1 MEFRREVSTFG
12 GGFRK
17 KHGAEAGPWFL
28 KSDPQITPYRWGVAS
43 KSAPSKNIRLAR
55 LKIPVS
61 SKKNACHFDDKIIE
75 IPWGLLKI
83 PVSSKKSACHF
94 DDKIIEI
101 PWGLLIDRNLP
112 QWNSE
117 GRCRLLEEA
126 SEKKHGSEAPTTKV
140 PLCRAIVFLKK
151 TLDSLK
157 MIRFT

>member
-94 DDKIIEI
+94 DDEFIWILDIIHKGVHEVRGVLEE
-101 PWGLLIDRNLP
+101 WP
-112 QWNSE
+112 QPKTWWVSPLKHWNSM
-117 GRCRLLEEA
+117 RPTQDSRFQLEKCM
-126 SEKKHGSEAPTTKV
+126 S
-140 PLCRAIVFLKK
+140 F
-151 TLDSLK
+151 
-157 MIRFT
+157 